1 VIWYKNFEMVMSIEA
16 LQSFDPFTILDVPSD
31 ATLKEIKKQYRKLS
45 LEKHPDKNPDNPL
58 AVQEFIRLTKAYNVL
73 TDETAYENFKK
84 YGNPDG
90 PGSYSVAIA
99 LPKYLL
105 QPDNQIFVLSVAF
118 FILLVLIPGL
128 LYVNFGDTTYK
139 DEQGVLLENKR
150 HYGAKLNENLIP
162 KNLPL
167 ILSQAIEYQE
177 MGARDQTELDK
188 LKKLRDNDAIAD
200 LLPQTVSRKTKN
212 QNLKPTLLIA
222 GYLCNDERFNDPAL
236 KEGLQTILKSGVNH
250 VQMMMQVGQ
259 EINQMSRQGASVKK
273 LGAKA
278 FTSII
283 NFQQMFI
290 QGLWEKSDPL
300 LQLPEMTIEEVKRY
314 RRLLKQH

>member
-1 VIWYKNFEMVMSIEA
+1 MLEYDDSAFYYFSISLLSFILFPATLSLMYQVYAGAFQIDEKCTNSEDARSRALLNLKRKEARSKVFNRGFYFKCFVALFFWVIWYKNFEMVMSIEA
-16 LQSFDPFTILDVPSD
+16 LQSFDPFTILDVSSD
-31 ATLKEIKKQYRKLS
+31 ATMKEIKKQYRKLS

-139 DEQGVLLENKR
+139 DEQGVLLENKK

-167 ILSQAIEYQE
+167 ILS
-177 MGARDQTELDK
+177 
-188 LKKLRDNDAIAD
+188 
-200 LLPQTVSRKTKN
+200 
-212 QNLKPTLLIA
+212 
-222 GYLCNDERFNDPAL
+222 
-236 KEGLQTILKSGVNH
+236 
-250 VQMMMQVGQ
+250 
-259 EINQMSRQGASVKK
+259 
-273 LGAKA
+273 
-278 FTSII
+278 
-283 NFQQMFI
+283 
-290 QGLWEKSDPL
+290 
-300 LQLPEMTIEEVKRY
+300 
-314 RRLLKQH
+314 